1 MDIMERAQAV
11 REAAASGS
19 RVGLT
24 ELARSS
30 AWRKSLE
37 ERGLLEI
44 VDRTDTTGYLVSV
57 EAMNEL
63 LDSINELE
71 SQLERFTVQ
80 QLFIARGD
88 KERWQSGDELAQGA
102 KRSLRERSAKMRA
115 FLDGGE

>member
-11 REAAASGS
+11 REAAASDS

-102 KRSLRERSAKMRA
+102 KSSLRKRSAKVRA